1 MTKLQRNFII
11 KLGFF
16 LILLIITF
24 LPYGDNTVKGFGRI
38 IIFTSI
44 SSDAIQNVLSKG
56 NKKDNVILVITYVIF
71 FLTMISPI
79 HSVNFGGGF
88 LFSVVIF
95 KEDIKTYFKRLKK
108 DKSGC
113 K

>member
-1 MTKLQRNFII
+1 MTKLQKDFVI

-44 SSDAIQNVLSKG
+44 SSEAIQNVLSKG

-71 FLTMISPI
+71 FLTMILPI
-79 HSVNFGGGF
+79 HSVNFGGVF

-95 KEDIKTYFKRLKK
+95 KEDITTYFKRLKK
-108 DKSGC
+108 EKS
-113 K
+113 

>member
-1 MTKLQRNFII
+1 MTKLQKDFVI

-44 SSDAIQNVLSKG
+44 SSEAIQNVLSKG

-71 FLTMISPI
+71 FLTMILPI
-79 HSVNFGGGF
+79 HSVNLGGVF
-88 LFSVVIF
+88 LFSFVIF
-95 KEDIKTYFKRLKK
+95 KEDITTYFKIFKK
-108 DKSGC
+108 DKL
-113 K
+113 

>member
-1 MTKLQRNFII
+1 MTKLQKDFII
-11 KLGFF
+11 RLAFF

-56 NKKDNVILVITYVIF
+56 NKKDNVILAITYVIF

-79 HSVNFGGGF
+79 HSVNFGGVF

-95 KEDIKTYFKRLKK
+95 REDIREYLKRFKKR
-108 DKSGC
+108 
-113 K
+113 